1 MKTYTH
7 TLTIRIHDVDAAGI
21 VFFAQY
27 LYLFHDVYE
36 AFLADIGHSIPKA
49 ISEGNY
55 IIPIK
60 SVSADYH
67 RPMFHGET
75 ISGELYLSDLRG
87 SAFTTVTKLIGADQI
102 VRATITTT
110 HVCVATQ
117 TMKPT
122 ALPNELR
129 TALAEYLH
137 ENG

>member
-36 AFLADIGHSIPKA
+36 SFLADIGHSIPKA
-49 ISEGNY
+49 IQDGDY

-60 SVSADYH
+60 NVSADFH

-75 ISGELYLSDLRG
+75 ITGALYLSDLRG
-87 SAFTTVTKLIGADQI
+87 SSFTTVTELIGADKV

-122 ALPNELR
+122 ALPDALR
-129 TALAEYLH
+129 AALAEYLH
-137 ENG
+137 S